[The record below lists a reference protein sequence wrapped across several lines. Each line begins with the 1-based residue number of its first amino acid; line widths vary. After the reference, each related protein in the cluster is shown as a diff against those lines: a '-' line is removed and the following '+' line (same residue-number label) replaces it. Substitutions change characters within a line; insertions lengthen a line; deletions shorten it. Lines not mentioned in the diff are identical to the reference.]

1 MWWLY
6 NTATSILEKGDATTA
21 TTYIRPYKQA
31 AGMSA
36 AQTMEER
43 FAYGLNPQKVGA
55 VSSHLCDPDTAAVE
69 FLLVKSQYQAATA
82 RPIERGALFFQIRQ
96 AFPPGEVTAEEANK
110 IGFETAMR
118 WTKGKY
124 QFFVCTHTDKSHLH
138 NHIYFN
144 STAFDCSR
152 KFHNFI
158 GSSFALRRLSDRVC
172 LEHDLS
178 VIQNPSQHSK
188 GAFCTMASG

>member
-1 MWWLY
+1 M
-6 NTATSILEKGDATTA
+6 
-21 TTYIRPYKQA
+21 
-31 AGMSA
+31 
-36 AQTMEER
+36 
-43 FAYGLNPQKVGA
+43 
-55 VSSHLCDPDTAAVE
+55 
-69 FLLVKSQYQAATA
+69 
-82 RPIERGALFFQIRQ
+82 
-96 AFPPGEVTAEEANK
+96 
-110 IGFETAMR
+110 GFETAMR

>member
-6 NTATSILEKGDATTA
+6 NTATSILEKGGATTA

-43 FAYGLNPQKVGA
+43 FAYGLNPQKVEA

-82 RPIERGALFFQIRQ
+82 RPIERGALFFQI
-96 AFPPGEVTAEEANK
+96 
-110 IGFETAMR
+110 
-118 WTKGKY
+118 
-124 QFFVCTHTDKSHLH
+124 
-138 NHIYFN
+138 
-144 STAFDCSR
+144 
-152 KFHNFI
+152 
-158 GSSFALRRLSDRVC
+158 
-172 LEHDLS
+172 
-178 VIQNPSQHSK
+178 
-188 GAFCTMASG
+188 